1 MFSAGER
8 AVTPSHIRPRPRGP
22 THSQVLKITLGVVLG
37 GLVLIIGCSALFVAG
52 EETVDDPTV
61 NEPTGDNDKADD
73 EGQGGNEDRP
83 QTASVGDT
91 LTLKGFEGLTMDVTL
106 TEIDRRLEVEQEF
119 DTGNYVGV
127 RLTLTNTGEVAYD
140 DSPSNGATLVTKDDQ
155 QLSSTI
161 LFGDADCS
169 GAEAARIAPGDTRKV
184 CVVFEREEGQEL
196 RLFQFALDSGFAEQT
211 GEWTLE

>member
-1 MFSAGER
+1 M
-8 AVTPSHIRPRPRGP
+8 
-22 THSQVLKITLGVVLG
+22 SQVIKITLGVVLG
-37 GLVLIIGCSALFVAG
+37 GLVLIVGCSALFVAG
-52 EETVDDPTV
+52 DETVDDPTV
-61 NEPTGDNDKADD
+61 NEPSGS
-73 EGQGGNEDRP
+73 EPSEPEPEEPEEPEEP

-91 LTLKGFEGLTMDVTL
+91 LTLEGFEGLTMDVTL
-106 TEIDRRLEVEQEF
+106 TEIDRRLEVDQDF
-119 DTGNYVGV
+119 DTGSYVGV
-127 RLTLTNTGEVAYD
+127 RLTLTNNGEVAYD
-140 DSPSNGATLVTKDDQ
+140 DSPSNGATLVTVDDQ

-169 GAEAARIAPGDTRKV
+169 GAEGARIAPGDTRKV

>member
-1 MFSAGER
+1 M
-8 AVTPSHIRPRPRGP
+8 
-22 THSQVLKITLGVVLG
+22 SQVLKITLGVVLG
-37 GLVLIIGCSALFVAG
+37 GLLLIVGCSALLVAG
-52 EETVDDPTV
+52 DETVDDPTV
-61 NEPTGDNDKADD
+61 NEPTGSEPSEPEPD
-73 EGQGGNEDRP
+73 EPEEPAEP

-91 LTLKGFEGLTMDVTL
+91 LTLEGFEGLTMDVTL
-106 TEIDRRLEVEQEF
+106 TELDRDLEVDQDF
-119 DTGNYVGV
+119 DTGSYVGV

-140 DSPSNGATLVTKDDQ
+140 DSPSNGAALVTKDDQ

-161 LFGDADCS
+161 LFEDADCS
-169 GAEAARIAPGDTRKV
+169 GADAARIAPGDTRKV

>member
-1 MFSAGER
+1 M
-8 AVTPSHIRPRPRGP
+8 
-22 THSQVLKITLGVVLG
+22 SQVLKITLGVVLG
-37 GLVLIIGCSALFVAG
+37 GLVLIVGCSALLVAG
-52 EETVDDPTV
+52 DETVDDPTV
-61 NEPTGDNDKADD
+61 NEPSGSEPSEPSEPEPD
-73 EGQGGNEDRP
+73 EPDGP

-91 LTLKGFEGLTMDVTL
+91 LTLEGFEGLTMDVTL
-106 TEIDRRLEVEQEF
+106 TELDRGLEVDQDF
-119 DTGNYVGV
+119 DTGSYVGV

-140 DSPSNGATLVTKDDQ
+140 DSPSNGAALVTQDDQ

-161 LFGDADCS
+161 LFEDADCS

>member
-1 MFSAGER
+1 M
-8 AVTPSHIRPRPRGP
+8 
-22 THSQVLKITLGVVLG
+22 SQVLKITLGIVLG
-37 GLVLIIGCSALFVAG
+37 GLLLIIGCSALLVAG
-52 EETVDDPTV
+52 DETVDDPTV
-61 NEPTGDNDKADD
+61 NEPTGDNDEADD
-73 EGQGGNEDRP
+73 ESEGEAQDTGKP

-91 LTLKGFEGLTMDVTL
+91 LTLEGFEGLTMDVTL
-106 TEIDRRLEVEQEF
+106 TELDRRLEVDEEF
-119 DTGNYVGV
+119 EPGSYVGV
-127 RLTLTNTGEVAYD
+127 RLTLTNNGEVAYD

-161 LFGDADCS
+161 LFDDADCS
-169 GAEAARIAPGDTRKV
+169 GAEGARIAPGDTRKV

>member
-1 MFSAGER
+1 M
-8 AVTPSHIRPRPRGP
+8 
-22 THSQVLKITLGVVLG
+22 SQVLKITLGVVLG
-37 GLVLIIGCSALFVAG
+37 GLVLIVGCSALFVAG
-52 EETVDDPTV
+52 DETVDDPTV
-61 NEPTGDNDKADD
+61 NEPSGSEPEEPDAPEEPADTG
-73 EGQGGNEDRP
+73 EP

-91 LTLKGFEGLTMDVTL
+91 LTLEGFEGLTMDVTL
-106 TEIDRRLEVEQEF
+106 TELDRRLEVEQEF
-119 DTGNYVGV
+119 DTGSYVGV

-140 DSPSNGATLVTKDDQ
+140 DSPTNGATLVTEDDQ

-161 LFGDADCS
+161 LFEDADCS
-169 GAEAARIAPGDTRKV
+169 GADAARIAPGDTRKV